1 MKFLMMMMM
10 MMMMMTIMM
19 SFKFLGNVTSQEIL
33 DPHHDDVKALTAG
46 PITSTTSETDARVIK
61 APIDQISSSPL
72 STTSSTSIL
81 SSTSS
86 SPQIV
91 TKVTPVKP
99 SKPGYKGPPKA
110 TTGINK

>member
-1 MKFLMMMMM
+1 
-10 MMMMMTIMM
+10 M
-19 SFKFLGNVTSQEIL
+19 SFEFLGNVTSQETIVDL
-33 DPHHDDVKALTAG
+33 HHDDVKALTAG
-46 PITSTTSETDARVIK
+46 TVTVLITSTTTEKDVPVIK
-61 APIDQISSSPL
+61 APIDQISSSPPL
-72 STTSSTSIL
+72 SATSSTSIL

-110 TTGINK
+110 TTGTFK

>member
-1 MKFLMMMMM
+1 MKFLMMMM

-19 SFKFLGNVTSQEIL
+19 SFEFLGNVTSQEIV

>member
-1 MKFLMMMMM
+1 
-10 MMMMMTIMM
+10 MMMMMTITM
-19 SFKFLGNVTSQEIL
+19 SFEFLGSVTSQETV

-46 PITSTTSETDARVIK
+46 TLTVPITSNTTETDAPVIK
-61 APIDQISSSPL
+61 APIDQISSSPPL

-110 TTGINK
+110 TTGTNK